1 MGECELIAISKTTN
15 GEYIIVT
22 NDNGKVYKH
31 PDQNLFDTDAV
42 GSEIV
47 YLSGE
52 EWIKEIGYNFGAI
65 S

>member
-47 YLSGE
+47 HCQLPENLHLRDHRSS
-52 EWIKEIGYNFGAI
+52 K
-65 S
+65 